1 MNTRHIDPNISFTE
15 FIQTTDRIHH
25 AGIEKFTKTYKL
37 RSHQALISAFF
48 KIINKHNVTA
58 LLEIGAF
65 KAEISLR
72 FVTEKSARHAIA
84 VEANPYN
91 FNKFNDSLT
100 NAGVLYH
107 HAAVLDREGPC
118 KLQLRVTDLDDEN
131 GYIRGN
137 NSLLKAD
144 VRPDTREETV
154 PGTTLDTLVSSYV
167 ASNLFP
173 ELSVDHPALWIDV
186 EGALDLVIK
195 GGKHTIRNSLMI
207 FAEVETERLWNDQ
220 AIFPEIAMQL
230 DKLGF
235 FPYLRDCEY
244 EPEQFNVLFAN
255 RELINITLLEEV
267 ASEFYTELKAS

>member
-1 MNTRHIDPNISFTE
+1 MNTRHIDPNINITE

-25 AGIEKFTKTYKL
+25 AGIDKFTKTYKQ

-48 KIINKHNVTA
+48 KIINRHNVTA
-58 LLEIGAF
+58 LLEVGAF
-65 KAEISLR
+65 KAEISRR
-72 FVTEKSARHAIA
+72 FVTEKPARQAIA

-100 NAGVLYH
+100 KAGVLYH

-195 GGKHTIRNSLMI
+195 GGNHTIRNSLMI

-230 DKLGF
+230 EKLGY

-267 ASEFYTELKAS
+267 ASEFYTELKAN